1 MTIFKETLEE
11 ELVTTAEAK
20 ELLADVE
27 AERAADEE
35 RELRYELARAIEHA
49 NRFALLGA
57 EESRELVDELLE
69 LEQVESEPIAVKI
82 TDLLPQSKNEL
93 RSVFA
98 QERYALD
105 SDELDEILNVVAKYA

>member
-27 AERAADEE
+27 AERAADED

-49 NRFALLGA
+49 NRFAFLEG
-57 EESRELVDELLE
+57 EESRELVNELLD
-69 LEQVESEPIAVKI
+69 LEQVEDIAIAVKI
-82 TDLLPQSKNEL
+82 TDLLPQSRNEL

-98 QERYALD
+98 QERYAL
-105 SDELDEILNVVAKYA
+105 SGDELDEILNVVAKYA

>member
-1 MTIFKETLEE
+1 MTIFKETVEE

-69 LEQVESEPIAVKI
+69 LQQEDGDRGEDHGPPAA
-82 TDLLPQSKNEL
+82 D
-93 RSVFA
+93 
-98 QERYALD
+98 QERAP
-105 SDELDEILNVVAKYA
+105 VRVRTGTVRTR